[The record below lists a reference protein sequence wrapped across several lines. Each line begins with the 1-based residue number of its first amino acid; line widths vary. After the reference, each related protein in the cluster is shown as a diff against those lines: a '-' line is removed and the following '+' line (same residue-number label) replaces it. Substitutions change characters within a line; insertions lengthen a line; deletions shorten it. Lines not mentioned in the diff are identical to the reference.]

1 MLAGCAL
8 ARPDRPANAYN
19 YAAPPAPAYSAPA
32 PAYAEP
38 EHEPGMPFE
47 FAYAVKD
54 DYSGVDH
61 DHSSNSDG
69 DVVTGQY
76 RVALPDCRTQVVTYT
91 ADWKNGYNAEV
102 TYEGEPCYPETPAYS
117 APAPAYAP
125 PPTNL
130 YGSPQ

>member
-1 MLAGCAL
+1 
-8 ARPDRPANAYN
+8 
-19 YAAPPAPAYSAPA
+19 
-32 PAYAEP
+32 
-38 EHEPGMPFE
+38 MPFE

-54 DYSGVDH
+54 DSSGVDH

-102 TYEGEPCYPETPAYS
+102 TYD
-117 APAPAYAP
+117 
-125 PPTNL
+125 
-130 YGSPQ
+130 